1 VLASVLAE
9 AQPNEEL
16 AEAFRERWIVPR
28 RRGVIAILKKAI
40 SQGQLRPDIDFELT
54 TDLLYEPL
62 YLQTPYWRGHNHDRL
77 RGRTVRT
84 IYGWSSARGIESVSS
99 TVSVRR
105 FADFETQIR
114 RRYLGGLPSMKMV
127 GNPGKRKAATHAG
140 LYVSA

>member
-1 VLASVLAE
+1 MLASVLAE

-28 RRGVIAILKKAI
+28 CRGVIAILKKAI

-84 IYGWSSARGIESVSS
+84 IYGWSSARASS
-99 TVSVRR
+99 RSRPLS
-105 FADFETQIR
+105 Q
-114 RRYLGGLPSMKMV
+114 
-127 GNPGKRKAATHAG
+127 
-140 LYVSA
+140 